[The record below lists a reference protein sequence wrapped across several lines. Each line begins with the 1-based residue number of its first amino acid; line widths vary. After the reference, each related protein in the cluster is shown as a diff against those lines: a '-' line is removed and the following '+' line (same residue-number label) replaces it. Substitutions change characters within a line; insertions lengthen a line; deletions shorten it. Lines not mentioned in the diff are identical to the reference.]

1 MRNIVSNPV
10 TEGELKLKKNRFTS
24 IRKSFNENINKLYNL
39 LKIVYD
45 IIIVFINEFKDDF
58 KTIFHNEITDYII
71 LLTSTSLL
79 KDKIKI
85 NKLAEEILN
94 NHNEKIETEI
104 IKYSKCLKKSNSEY
118 IIPKILEEIEKL
130 KKEEDKAT
138 TRSNLKSKIMQSV
151 LGSTPGSEQGN
162 VLGSVPGS
170 KQGNAPISIHGG
182 LLKNKQEDKQEGKQK
197 LSKITNKLRESINNI
212 LTIKIDI
219 ENCGKKIEQNIVT
232 YNIKYTLTTIL
243 LIVLVTSFAIY
254 VMVWFTTTKHISA
267 VIILIIL
274 IILIIKYIK
283 SGHLSLS
290 VIISLLPKILS
301 LGFICFILMKAN
313 SFYANYISVYNKI
326 ANIEKEAP
334 PISIFDLVTIILSF
348 FLLIFSFRQMG
359 QLVYKHSILNWEF
372 IKWHKTDW
380 VLFQIMSI
388 I

>member
-1 MRNIVSNPV
+1 
-10 TEGELKLKKNRFTS
+10 
-24 IRKSFNENINKLYNL
+24 
-39 LKIVYD
+39 
-45 IIIVFINEFKDDF
+45 
-58 KTIFHNEITDYII
+58 
-71 LLTSTSLL
+71 
-79 KDKIKI
+79 
-85 NKLAEEILN
+85 
-94 NHNEKIETEI
+94 TEI

-359 QLVYKHSILNWEF
+359 QLVYKHSIL
-372 IKWHKTDW
+372 
-380 VLFQIMSI
+380 
-388 I
+388 